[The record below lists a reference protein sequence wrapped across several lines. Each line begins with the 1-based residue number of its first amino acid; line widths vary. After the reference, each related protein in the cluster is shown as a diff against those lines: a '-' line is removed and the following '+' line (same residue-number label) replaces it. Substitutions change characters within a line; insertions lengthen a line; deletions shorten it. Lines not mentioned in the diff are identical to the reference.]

1 MGATGCVRA
10 GANGLD
16 RADRG
21 VVQPDAAADGG
32 DVGDLLTQDGLSEGV
47 IDQTMPTEAGLPCST
62 ACVLAS
68 GLARPFA
75 LAVVDARVYV
85 IDFGDAQSALSWL
98 PLAGGSPTQLGI
110 AGAHVYSLMTDGVD
124 LFWGQADG
132 ISRLPP
138 SGGAPQPLAQTS
150 EPRGVVLADGWVYWV
165 RGDPN
170 GGVYRVAK
178 TGGTVETLYASTGG
192 FQNLVVV
199 GGMVY
204 LTTGGSAG
212 EIVRLPTSGGSPTTI
227 ASNQGGPWGIASNG
241 KVVVWAN
248 HEANELVSYALPAGP
263 AQVIASGVGGA
274 HQVAL
279 VGDVVYATA
288 DTAGRVVRVRPGL
301 PAEDLATGVGRPKNL
316 VVVGDHVYFTDDQ
329 GGRVLRVAR

>member
-1 MGATGCVRA
+1 M
-10 GANGLD
+10 
-16 RADRG
+16 
-21 VVQPDAAADGG
+21 QPDAGDGG
-32 DVGDLLTQDGLSEGV
+32 DGGDLQVPDGRFEGLTDGATPVEG
-47 IDQTMPTEAGLPCST
+47 GLPCST

-68 GLARPFA
+68 GMARPFA
-75 LAVVDARVYV
+75 LAVLDERVYV
-85 IDFGDAQSALSWL
+85 IDFGDAQSKISWL
-98 PLAGGSPTQLGI
+98 PVAGGALTQVGV
-110 AGAHVYSLMTDGVD
+110 AGARVYSLVTDGVD

-132 ISRLPP
+132 ISRL
-138 SGGAPQPLAQTS
+138 SLSAGAPQTVAQTS
-150 EPRGVVLADGWVYWV
+150 EPRGVALDGNWVYWV

-170 GGVYRVAK
+170 GGVYRVPKA
-178 TGGTVETLYASTGG
+178 GGTVETLYTGTGG

-199 GGMVY
+199 GSTIY

-227 ASNQGGPWGIASNG
+227 ASNQGGPWGITAND

-263 AQVIASGVGGA
+263 ATVIASGIGGA